1 MSDVQTRRDL
11 TTRPIRYA
19 DDGIPDPDDV
29 ATAVRIITE
38 CDVAALGEKDSGDAD
53 IAHMLTIPTMDR
65 AASCLVLDSDQAVG
79 LAWVENDATGR
90 DTFIDAFCPPGP
102 RAREVHDLGIELGL
116 AAARA
121 HRAAAPAPGDW
132 TARAG
137 AWLADVDY
145 AAALVAHGFAPSRTF
160 YRMRIE
166 SSSPRMPGSMPPLP
180 DGVEIVADDTEDV
193 RRRIWAVDNASF
205 AEHYNFTP
213 REFDEWW
220 SFESSST
227 TRDPGGWW
235 LLTVDGVDA
244 AICLLDESRAELGEG
259 YVGVLGV
266 LKEFRGRGLAQLLLQ
281 RTFVR
286 YRDMGR
292 VGIQLGV
299 DAENGTGAVRVY
311 ESVGMQVTRAVQG
324 FSQPIG

>member
-1 MSDVQTRRDL
+1 MSDL
-11 TTRPIRYA
+11 TTRPIRYDESGAVDPA
-19 DDGIPDPDDV
+19 DA

-53 IAHMLTIPTMDR
+53 IAHMLSIPTMDR
-65 AASCLVLDSDQAVG
+65 AASCLVVEEDEPIG
-79 LAWVENDATGR
+79 LLWVENDATGR
-90 DTFIDAFCPPGP
+90 DTFLDAFCPPGP

-116 AAARA
+116 HAARA
-121 HRAAAPAPGDW
+121 HRAAAPDGEW
-132 TARAG
+132 TVRAG
-137 AWLADVDY
+137 CWLGDDAY

-160 YRMRIE
+160 FRMRIE
-166 SSSPRMPGSMPPLP
+166 SSSPQMPDSMPPLP
-180 DGVEIVADDTEDV
+180 AGVAIESSDTEEV

-213 REFDEWW
+213 RDFDEWW
-220 SFESSST
+220 SFESTST
-227 TRDPGGWW
+227 TRDPEGWW

-244 AICLLDESRAELGEG
+244 AICLLDESRAELGDG

-281 RTFVR
+281 RAFVR
-286 YRDMGR
+286 YRDLGR
-292 VGIQLGV
+292 AGTQLGV

-311 ESVGMQVTRAVQG
+311 EKVGMQVTRAIQG
-324 FSQPIG
+324 FSQPVD